1 MMVCLCNMIYW
12 TLSFSL
18 SLFFLPHPSTN
29 LFFFHHSSLA
39 LDRVLPSTAK
49 GIKMQNNTSTHQNCF
64 EGPEKLLEIW
74 FSTMESIDV
83 NNTSHNLRSIER
95 HVWQDMLRVSVK
107 CSVLSVISNDY
118 TDAYLLR
125 HVKLD
130 ASHWIHIQ

>member
-1 MMVCLCNMIYW
+1 
-12 TLSFSL
+12 
-18 SLFFLPHPSTN
+18 
-29 LFFFHHSSLA
+29 
-39 LDRVLPSTAK
+39 
-49 GIKMQNNTSTHQNCF
+49 MQNNTSTHNQDCF

-83 NNTSHNLRSIER
+83 NNTSRNLRIIER

-118 TDAYLLR
+118 MDAYLLR

-130 ASHWIHIQ
+130 ASY